1 MENVEDIE
9 RKEDFQNFEVG
20 IVEVDEMDLENFEFE
35 TVVEVDE
42 IGFQNFETGAIEE
55 GGGRFGLFTKFD
67 ICIYPYGYLNV

>member
-20 IVEVDEMDLENFEFE
+20 IVEVDETDLENFEFE

-55 GGGRFGLFTKFD
+55 GGEGGEIWT
-67 ICIYPYGYLNV
+67 VHQV